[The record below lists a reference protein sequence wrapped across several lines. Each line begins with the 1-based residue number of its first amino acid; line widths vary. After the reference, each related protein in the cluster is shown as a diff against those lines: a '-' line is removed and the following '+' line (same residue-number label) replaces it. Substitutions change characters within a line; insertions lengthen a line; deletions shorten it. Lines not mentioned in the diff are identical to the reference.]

1 MYIESVPNRNSPP
14 AILLRES
21 YRDADKIKKR
31 TIANLSDWPTEIV
44 EGLRTLLKGGKVAP
58 ADQESII
65 VRRALPHGHVAA
77 VLGTLRNIGLDR
89 MLGPPRNRC
98 RDLVI
103 AMIVARLIAPASKL
117 ATARMLDPLTA
128 SSSLG
133 EVLGLGPVD
142 EDELYVALDW
152 LGERQEAIEKA
163 LARKHL
169 HDGTLVLYDVSSSYV
184 EGRCCELARLGY
196 NRDGKKGK
204 LQIAYGLL
212 CAADGCPVA
221 IEVFEGDTGD
231 PRTLAAQIDKVK
243 KRFALERVA
252 LVGDRGMITQARLDA
267 EIAPAGLDW
276 ITALRAPAI
285 RTLVEAGALQMSLFD
300 QRDMAA
306 ITSPDYP
313 GERLIVCRNPD
324 LARERTRKRED
335 LLAATEADLAV
346 IAAAVRRARNPLRGE
361 AEIAL
366 KVGAVVNRHK
376 VAKHFELSI
385 GEASFS
391 FHRKTEAIAAEA
403 ALDGIYVVRTNLPKK
418 LLDDAATV
426 GAYKSLARV
435 ERAFRS
441 LKTVD
446 IHLRPIFHWTTPR
459 VRAHVLLC
467 MLAYH
472 VEHHMRARLAPMLYD
487 ETDHE
492 AAAAMRFHR
501 CQGRALRSRQAQ
513 ADHRPHRRRP
523 AGAQLPKPARRPRH
537 LCEDPGDHRAQ
548 RQIRLQAPHQANSDP
563 AARLRAPRPQPGSYP
578 VKRPALATNSS
589 ELIAL
594 SIRKKEVRTS

>member
-21 YRDADKIKKR
+21 YRDAGKIKKR

-77 VLGTLRNIGLDR
+77 VLGTLRNISLER

-204 LQIAYGLL
+204 LQIVYGLL

-346 IAAAVRRARNPLRGE
+346 IAAAVRRARNPLHGE

-426 GAYKSLARV
+426 GAYKGLARV

-492 AAAAMRFHR
+492 AAAAL
-501 CQGRALRSRQAQ
+501 RASIVAKAERSEA
-513 ADHRPHRRRP
+513 
-523 AGAQLPKPARRPRH
+523 ARRKQTTG
-537 LCEDPGDHRAQ
+537 LTDDG
-548 RQIRLQAPHQANSDP
+548 L
-563 AARLRAPRPQPGSYP
+563 P
-578 VKRPALATNSS
+578 VHSFQSLLADLATYARIQATTALNDKYVFTLHTRPTPIQQRAF
-589 ELIAL
+589 ELLAL
-594 SIRKKEVRTS
+594 NPDRTQ

>member
-21 YRDADKIKKR
+21 YRDAGKIKKR

-65 VRRALPHGHVAA
+65 ARRALPHGHVAA

-204 LQIAYGLL
+204 LQIVYGLL

-385 GEASFS
+385 GDATFS

-492 AAAAMRFHR
+492 AAAAMR
-501 CQGRALRSRQAQ
+501 ASIVAKAERSEA
-513 ADHRPHRRRP
+513 
-523 AGAQLPKPARRPRH
+523 ARRKQTTG
-537 LCEDPGDHRAQ
+537 LTDDG
-548 RQIRLQAPHQANSDP
+548 L
-563 AARLRAPRPQPGSYP
+563 P
-578 VKRPALATNSS
+578 VHSFQSLLADLATYARIQATTALNDKYVFTLHTRPTPIQQRAF
-589 ELIAL
+589 ELLA
-594 SIRKKEVRTS
+594 VNPDRTQ

>member
-77 VLGTLRNIGLDR
+77 VLGTLRNISLER

-204 LQIAYGLL
+204 LQIVYGLL

-426 GAYKSLARV
+426 GAYKGLARV

-492 AAAAMRFHR
+492 AAAAMRTSIVAKAERSEPPGASRPPASPTTACR
-501 CQGRALRSRQAQ
+501 CTASKACLPTSPPMRGSRRPPRSTTNTSSRSTPGQLRSSS
-513 ADHRPHRRRP
+513 
-523 AGAQLPKPARRPRH
+523 
-537 LCEDPGDHRAQ
+537 
-548 RQIRLQAPHQANSDP
+548 APS
-563 AARLRAPRPQPGSYP
+563 
-578 VKRPALATNSS
+578 NSS
-589 ELIAL
+589 PSTRIVPSKATRARDKQQRAHCLID
-594 SIRKKEVRTS
+594 SKEGSSV

>member
-21 YRDADKIKKR
+21 YRDGGKIKKR
-31 TIANLSDWPTEIV
+31 TIANLSDWPSAIV

-58 ADQESII
+58 AEQETII
-65 VRRALPHGHVAA
+65 VRRSLPHGHVAA
-77 VLGTLRNIGLDR
+77 VLGTLRSIGLDR
-89 MLGPPRNRC
+89 VLGPPRHRC

-128 SSSLG
+128 ASSLG
-133 EVLGLGPVD
+133 DVLSLGAVD

-163 LARKHL
+163 LARQHL
-169 HDGTLVLYDVSSSYV
+169 HNGTLVLYDVSSSYL
-184 EGRCCELARLGY
+184 EGRCCELAQLGY

-204 LQIAYGLL
+204 LQIVYGLL
-212 CAADGCPVA
+212 CAPDGCPVA
-221 IEVFEGDTGD
+221 IEVFEGSTGD
-231 PRTLAAQIDKVK
+231 PRTLAVQIDKVK
-243 KRFALERVA
+243 KRFALAHVVV
-252 LVGDRGMITQARLDA
+252 VGDRGMITQARIDA

-285 RTLVEAGALQMSLFD
+285 RALVEAGTLQMSLFD

-313 GERLIVCRNPD
+313 GERLIICRNAD
-324 LARERTRKRED
+324 LARERARKRQE
-335 LLAATEADLAV
+335 LLAATEQDLAV
-346 IAAAVRRARNPLRGE
+346 IAAAVGRTRKPLRGE

-376 VAKHFELSI
+376 VAKHFELTI
-385 GEASFS
+385 GEASFA

-403 ALDGIYVVRTNLPKK
+403 ALDGVYVVRTSLPKK
-418 LLDDAATV
+418 VLDDAAAV
-426 GAYKSLARV
+426 GSYKSLARV

-446 IHLRPIFHWTTPR
+446 IHLRPIFHWSAPR

-492 AAAAMRFHR
+492 QAAAMR
-501 CQGRALRSRQAQ
+501 ASIVAKVERSEA
-513 ADHRPHRRRP
+513 
-523 AGAQLPKPARRPRH
+523 ARRKQTTGLTDDGLPVH
-537 LCEDPGDHRAQ
+537 S
-548 RQIRLQAPHQANSDP
+548 LQSLLAD
-563 AARLRAPRPQPGSYP
+563 
-578 VKRPALATNSS
+578 LATYARIQATTALNENYVFTLHTRPTIVQQRAF
-589 ELIAL
+589 ELLA
-594 SIRKKEVRTS
+594 VNPDRTQ

>member
-1 MYIESVPNRNSPP
+1 M
-14 AILLRES
+14 
-21 YRDADKIKKR
+21 ADP
-31 TIANLSDWPTEIV
+31 NLSDWPTEIV

-204 LQIAYGLL
+204 LQIVYGLL

-492 AAAAMRFHR
+492 AAAAMR
-501 CQGRALRSRQAQ
+501 ASIVAKAERSEA
-513 ADHRPHRRRP
+513 
-523 AGAQLPKPARRPRH
+523 ARRKQTTG
-537 LCEDPGDHRAQ
+537 LTDDG
-548 RQIRLQAPHQANSDP
+548 L
-563 AARLRAPRPQPGSYP
+563 P
-578 VKRPALATNSS
+578 VHSFQSLLADLATYARIQATTALNDKYVFTLHTRPTPIQQRAF
-589 ELIAL
+589 ELLA
-594 SIRKKEVRTS
+594 VNPDRTQ

>member
-1 MYIESVPNRNSPP
+1 MTNCALLLGCCSSRT
-14 AILLRES
+14 LLRES
-21 YRDADKIKKR
+21 YRDAGKIKKR

-77 VLGTLRNIGLDR
+77 VLGTLRNISLER

-204 LQIAYGLL
+204 LQIVYGLL

-346 IAAAVRRARNPLRGE
+346 IAAAVRRARNPLHGE

-426 GAYKSLARV
+426 GAYKGLARV

-472 VEHHMRARLAPMLYD
+472 VEHHIRARLAPMLYD

-492 AAAAMRFHR
+492 AAAAL
-501 CQGRALRSRQAQ
+501 RASIVAKAERSEA
-513 ADHRPHRRRP
+513 
-523 AGAQLPKPARRPRH
+523 ARRKQTTG
-537 LCEDPGDHRAQ
+537 LTDDG
-548 RQIRLQAPHQANSDP
+548 L
-563 AARLRAPRPQPGSYP
+563 P
-578 VKRPALATNSS
+578 VHSFQSLLADLATYARIQATTALNDKYVFTLHTRPTPIQQRAF
-589 ELIAL
+589 ELLA
-594 SIRKKEVRTS
+594 VNPDRTQ

>member
-1 MYIESVPNRNSPP
+1 M
-14 AILLRES
+14 AIRVDPRRLSLLKEL
-21 YRDADKIKKR
+21 A
-31 TIANLSDWPTEIV
+31 AA
-44 EGLRTLLKGGKVAP
+44 EGLRPGQLVQRWVEERLDAERTGQPAAGVASS
-58 ADQESII
+58 DS
-65 VRRALPHGHVAA
+65 RVAA
-77 VLGTLRNIGLDR
+77 LET
-89 MLGPPRNRC
+89 
-98 RDLVI
+98 
-103 AMIVARLIAPASKL
+103 APSA
-117 ATARMLDPLTA
+117 
-128 SSSLG
+128 
-133 EVLGLGPVD
+133 
-142 EDELYVALDW
+142 
-152 LGERQEAIEKA
+152 
-163 LARKHL
+163 
-169 HDGTLVLYDVSSSYV
+169 
-184 EGRCCELARLGY
+184 
-196 NRDGKKGK
+196 
-204 LQIAYGLL
+204 
-212 CAADGCPVA
+212 
-221 IEVFEGDTGD
+221 
-231 PRTLAAQIDKVK
+231 LAAQIDKVK

-346 IAAAVRRARNPLRGE
+346 IAAAVRRTRNPLRGE

-391 FHRKTEAIAAEA
+391 FHRKTEAITAEA

-426 GAYKSLARV
+426 GAYKGLARV

-472 VEHHMRARLAPMLYD
+472 VEHHIRARLAPMLYD

-492 AAAAMRFHR
+492 AAAAL
-501 CQGRALRSRQAQ
+501 RASIVAKAERSEA
-513 ADHRPHRRRP
+513 
-523 AGAQLPKPARRPRH
+523 ARRKQTTG
-537 LCEDPGDHRAQ
+537 LTDDG
-548 RQIRLQAPHQANSDP
+548 L
-563 AARLRAPRPQPGSYP
+563 P
-578 VKRPALATNSS
+578 VHSFQSLLADLATYARIQATTALNDKYVFTLHTRPTPIQQRAF
-589 ELIAL
+589 ELLA
-594 SIRKKEVRTS
+594 VNPDRTQ

>member
-21 YRDADKIKKR
+21 YRDGGKIKKR
-31 TIANLSDWPTEIV
+31 TIANLSDWPSEIV

-58 ADQESII
+58 AEQETII
-65 VRRALPHGHVAA
+65 VRRSLPHGHVAA
-77 VLGTLRNIGLDR
+77 VLGTLRSIGLDR
-89 MLGPPRNRC
+89 VLGPPRHRC

-128 SSSLG
+128 ASSLG
-133 EVLGLGPVD
+133 DVLSLGAVD

-163 LARKHL
+163 LARQHL
-169 HDGTLVLYDVSSSYV
+169 HHGTLVLYDVSSSYL
-184 EGRCCELARLGY
+184 EGRCCELAQLGY

-204 LQIAYGLL
+204 LQIVYGLL
-212 CAADGCPVA
+212 CAPDGCPVA
-221 IEVFEGDTGD
+221 IEVFEGSTGD
-231 PRTLAAQIDKVK
+231 PRTLAVQIDKVK
-243 KRFALERVA
+243 KRFALAHVVV
-252 LVGDRGMITQARLDA
+252 VGDRGMITQARIDA

-285 RTLVEAGALQMSLFD
+285 RALVEAGTLQMSRFD

-313 GERLIVCRNPD
+313 GERLIICRNAD
-324 LARERTRKRED
+324 LARERARKRQE
-335 LLAATEADLAV
+335 LLAATEQDLAV
-346 IAAAVRRARNPLRGE
+346 IAAAVGRTRKPLRGE

-376 VAKHFELSI
+376 VAKHFELTI
-385 GEASFS
+385 GEASFA

-403 ALDGIYVVRTNLPKK
+403 ALDGVYVVRTSLPKK
-418 LLDDAATV
+418 VLDDAAAV
-426 GAYKSLARV
+426 GSYKSLARV

-446 IHLRPIFHWTTPR
+446 IHLRPIFHWSAPR

-472 VEHHMRARLAPMLYD
+472 VEHHMRARLAPMLFD

-492 AAAAMRFHR
+492 QAAAMR
-501 CQGRALRSRQAQ
+501 ASIVAKVERSEA
-513 ADHRPHRRRP
+513 
-523 AGAQLPKPARRPRH
+523 ARRKQTTGLTDDGLPVH
-537 LCEDPGDHRAQ
+537 S
-548 RQIRLQAPHQANSDP
+548 LQSLLAD
-563 AARLRAPRPQPGSYP
+563 
-578 VKRPALATNSS
+578 LATYARIQATTALNENYLFTLHTRPTIVQQRAF
-589 ELIAL
+589 ELLA
-594 SIRKKEVRTS
+594 VNPDRTQ

>member
-31 TIANLSDWPTEIV
+31 TLANLSDWPTEIV

-77 VLGTLRNIGLDR
+77 VLGTLRNIGLER

-133 EVLGLGPVD
+133 EVIGLGPVD

-204 LQIAYGLL
+204 LQIVYGLL

-346 IAAAVRRARNPLRGE
+346 IAAAVRRARNPLHGE

-492 AAAAMRFHR
+492 AAAAL
-501 CQGRALRSRQAQ
+501 RASIVAKAERSEA
-513 ADHRPHRRRP
+513 
-523 AGAQLPKPARRPRH
+523 ARRKQTTG
-537 LCEDPGDHRAQ
+537 LTDDG
-548 RQIRLQAPHQANSDP
+548 L
-563 AARLRAPRPQPGSYP
+563 P
-578 VKRPALATNSS
+578 VHSFQSLLADLATYARIQATTALNDKYVFTLHTRPTPIQQRAF
-589 ELIAL
+589 ELLAL
-594 SIRKKEVRTS
+594 NPDRTQ

>member
-21 YRDADKIKKR
+21 YRDAGKIKKR
-31 TIANLSDWPTEIV
+31 TIANRSDWPTEIV

-103 AMIVARLIAPASKL
+103 AMIVVRLIAPASKL

-196 NRDGKKGK
+196 NRDGKKSK
-204 LQIAYGLL
+204 LQIVYGLL

-492 AAAAMRFHR
+492 AAAAMR
-501 CQGRALRSRQAQ
+501 ASIVAKAERSEA
-513 ADHRPHRRRP
+513 
-523 AGAQLPKPARRPRH
+523 ARRKQTTG
-537 LCEDPGDHRAQ
+537 LTDDG
-548 RQIRLQAPHQANSDP
+548 L
-563 AARLRAPRPQPGSYP
+563 P
-578 VKRPALATNSS
+578 VHSFQSLLADLATYARIQATTALNDKYVFTLHTRPTPIQQRAF
-589 ELIAL
+589 ELLAL
-594 SIRKKEVRTS
+594 NPDRTQ

>member
-1 MYIESVPNRNSPP
+1 MYIELVPNRNSPP

-103 AMIVARLIAPASKL
+103 AMIVVRLIAPASKL

-133 EVLGLGPVD
+133 EVIGLGPVD

-204 LQIAYGLL
+204 LQIVYGLL

-391 FHRKTEAIAAEA
+391 FHRKTEAITAEA

-492 AAAAMRFHR
+492 AAAAMR
-501 CQGRALRSRQAQ
+501 ASIVAKAERSEA
-513 ADHRPHRRRP
+513 
-523 AGAQLPKPARRPRH
+523 ARRKQTTG
-537 LCEDPGDHRAQ
+537 LTDDG
-548 RQIRLQAPHQANSDP
+548 L
-563 AARLRAPRPQPGSYP
+563 P
-578 VKRPALATNSS
+578 VHSFQSLLADLATYARIQATTALNDKYVFTLHTRPTPIQQRAF
-589 ELIAL
+589 ELLAL
-594 SIRKKEVRTS
+594 NPDRTQ

>member
-21 YRDADKIKKR
+21 YRDAGKIKKR

-163 LARKHL
+163 IARKHL

-204 LQIAYGLL
+204 LQIVYGLL

-435 ERAFRS
+435 ERAFRA

-492 AAAAMRFHR
+492 AAAAMR
-501 CQGRALRSRQAQ
+501 ASIVAKAERSEA
-513 ADHRPHRRRP
+513 
-523 AGAQLPKPARRPRH
+523 ARRKQTTG
-537 LCEDPGDHRAQ
+537 LTDDG
-548 RQIRLQAPHQANSDP
+548 L
-563 AARLRAPRPQPGSYP
+563 P
-578 VKRPALATNSS
+578 VHSFQSLLADLATYARIQATTALNDKYVFTLHTRPTPIQQRAF
-589 ELIAL
+589 ELLA
-594 SIRKKEVRTS
+594 VNPDRTQ

>member
-21 YRDADKIKKR
+21 YRDGGKIKKR
-31 TIANLSDWPTEIV
+31 TIANLSDWPIEIV

-58 ADQESII
+58 AEQETII
-65 VRRALPHGHVAA
+65 VRRSLPHGHVAA
-77 VLGTLRNIGLDR
+77 VLGTLRSIGLDR
-89 MLGPPRNRC
+89 VLGPPGHRC

-128 SSSLG
+128 ASSLG
-133 EVLGLGPVD
+133 DVLGLGAVD
-142 EDELYVALDW
+142 EDEFYVALDW

-169 HDGTLVLYDVSSSYV
+169 HNGTLVLYDVSSSYL
-184 EGRCCELARLGY
+184 EGRCCELAQLGY

-204 LQIAYGLL
+204 LQIVYGLL
-212 CAADGCPVA
+212 CAPDGCPVA
-221 IEVFEGDTGD
+221 IEVFEGSTGD
-231 PRTLAAQIDKVK
+231 PRTLAVQIDKVK
-243 KRFALERVA
+243 KRFALAHVVV
-252 LVGDRGMITQARLDA
+252 VGDRGMITQARIDA

-285 RTLVEAGALQMSLFD
+285 RALVEAGTLQMSLFD

-313 GERLIVCRNPD
+313 GERLIICRNAD
-324 LARERTRKRED
+324 LARERARKRQE
-335 LLAATEADLAV
+335 LLAATEEDLAV
-346 IAAAVRRARNPLRGE
+346 IAAAVGRVRKPLRGE

-366 KVGAVVNRHK
+366 KVGAVINRYK
-376 VAKHFELSI
+376 VAKHFELTI
-385 GEASFS
+385 GEASFA

-403 ALDGIYVVRTNLPKK
+403 ALDGVYVVRTSLPKK
-418 LLDDAATV
+418 ALDDAATV
-426 GAYKSLARV
+426 GSYKSLALV

-446 IHLRPIFHWTTPR
+446 IHLRPIFHWSAPR

-472 VEHHMRARLAPMLYD
+472 VEHHMRAKLAPMLYD

-492 AAAAMRFHR
+492 QAAAMRVSIV
-501 CQGRALRSRQAQ
+501 AKAERSEA
-513 ADHRPHRRRP
+513 
-523 AGAQLPKPARRPRH
+523 ARRKQTTG
-537 LCEDPGDHRAQ
+537 LTEDGLPVHS
-548 RQIRLQAPHQANSDP
+548 LQSLLAD
-563 AARLRAPRPQPGSYP
+563 
-578 VKRPALATNSS
+578 LATYARIQATTALNEKYVFTLDTRPTTVQQRAF
-589 ELIAL
+589 ELLA
-594 SIRKKEVRTS
+594 VNPDRTQ